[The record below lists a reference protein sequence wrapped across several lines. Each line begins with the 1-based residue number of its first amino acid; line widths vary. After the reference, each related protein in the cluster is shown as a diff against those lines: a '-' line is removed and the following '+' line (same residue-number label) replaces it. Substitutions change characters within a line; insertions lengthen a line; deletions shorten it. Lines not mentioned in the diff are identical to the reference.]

1 MNRSFP
7 LRRAAS
13 ARPHPVFPCRVLLGA
28 VLLAFGGLAPVQADD
43 GLVVVGYGGA
53 GQKA

>member
-28 VLLAFGGLAPVQADD
+28 VLLRSAASRRSRPMMA
-43 GLVVVGYGGA
+43 
-53 GQKA
+53 